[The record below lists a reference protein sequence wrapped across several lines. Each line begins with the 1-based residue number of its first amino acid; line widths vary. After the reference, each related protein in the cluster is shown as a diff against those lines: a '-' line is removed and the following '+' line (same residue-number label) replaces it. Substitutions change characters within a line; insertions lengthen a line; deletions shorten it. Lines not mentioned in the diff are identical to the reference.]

1 MLRAILPA
9 AVRAEERFGDGAG
22 VVLFPE
28 ELATVA
34 GSTAARRA
42 DFEAVRACAREAL
55 AELGMAPA
63 PLVPG
68 ADGAPVWPAGVVG
81 SMTHCPHYR
90 AAAVARAG
98 AVASVGIDAEPNAP
112 LPPGVLDLVACAGER
127 VGICPGARDAVAA
140 DRLLFSA
147 KEAVYKAW
155 YPLTG
160 RWLGFEDVR
169 IEFRPGGRF
178 RARLLVAGPVV
189 AGVEVTELAGQWTAA
204 RGLLAT
210 SVVVPVGQKRVGVGS
225 SSVSDSAVHGSPRS
239 ASASSMDVWPSSSSS
254 VATPRP

>member
-9 AVRAEERFGDGAG
+9 AVRADERFGDRAG

-28 ELATVA
+28 ERAAVA
-34 GSTAARRA
+34 GCTAARRA
-42 DFEAVRACAREAL
+42 DFAAVRGCAREAL
-55 AELGMAPA
+55 TELGVAPA

-68 ADGAPVWPAGVVG
+68 PDGAPVWPAGVVG
-81 SMTHCPHYR
+81 SMTHCPRYR
-90 AAAVARAG
+90 AAAVASAG
-98 AVASVGIDAEPNAP
+98 AVASLGIDAEPNAP
-112 LPPGVLDLVACAGER
+112 LPAGALDLVACAGER
-127 VGICPGARDAVAA
+127 AARRPWRWRGVAA

-160 RWLGFEDVR
+160 RWLGFEDVVV
-169 IEFRPGGRF
+169 ELRPGGRF

-189 AGVEVTELAGQWTAA
+189 AGVEVTRFDGRWTCA

-210 SVVVPVGQKRVGVGS
+210 SVVV
-225 SSVSDSAVHGSPRS
+225 SA
-239 ASASSMDVWPSSSSS
+239 
-254 VATPRP
+254 